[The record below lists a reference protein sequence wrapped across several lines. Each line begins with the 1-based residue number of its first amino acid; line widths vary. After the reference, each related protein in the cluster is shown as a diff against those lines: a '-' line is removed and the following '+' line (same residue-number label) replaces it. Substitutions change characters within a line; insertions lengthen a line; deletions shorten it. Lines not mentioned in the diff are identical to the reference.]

1 MASIYDVGS
10 SALTSMQRAIA
21 TTGHNIANVNTEGY
35 SRQEVVLGTRSP
47 EKVGQVEIGTGV
59 EVSNIRR
66 AHDSFLMRDVQTR
79 SGSNGYF
86 QLYAK
91 TAQNVD
97 SLLADPST
105 GIAPAMNKF
114 FAAMEAVA
122 ANPSSSPE
130 RQVLLSEAEMLTQRF
145 NYVDTRLSEFAAEL
159 NTRMANMTDDINALA
174 SDIAQLNASIVSLNS
189 ARGVPNDLLDQR
201 DQAITDLSKL
211 IGVQTAKQDDGA
223 INVSIG
229 KGQRLVIGNSAEQ
242 LRMVLPAA
250 GDGPSRLFLSVP
262 SGAESEVTSKLTG
275 GELGGVLD
283 AGAKLINKARREVG
297 LLALGMTETFNR
309 QHSQGSDLNGDQGE
323 AFFQNLEAAVTGSR
337 DNSGLVAVTAN
348 ITQEQNLSGDGY
360 SIRYEEAGIRLTNLS
375 SGETRLV
382 DAGVLELQ
390 PGFNI
395 NVPEQA
401 DGVVGDIF
409 FVEPTLGAAS
419 SMSLALTDPSKIAA
433 ANEGSAVGDNRNM
446 LSLIELRDVKTLRA
460 GTQSYTSLYGTT
472 LSGIAVETRSAIS
485 NAETEQTL
493 LRSAED
499 RLEGLRGVNLDE
511 EATNLIRYQQA
522 YQAADKLF
530 RWQMIFS
537 THYLWRQDD
546 DWKNVFS
553 SDASGKLKRNLRRA
567 SALTENTR
575 SARYG

>member
-35 SRQEVVLGTRSP
+35 SRQEVLFGTRNP

-66 AHDSFLMRDVQTR
+66 AHDSFLIKDVQTR

-86 QLYAK
+86 QLYAQ

-122 ANPSSSPE
+122 ANPSSTPE
-130 RQVLLSEAEMLTQRF
+130 RQVLLSEAQMLTQRF
-145 NYVDTRLSEFAAEL
+145 NYVDTRLSEFTGQL

-174 SDIAQLNASIVSLNS
+174 ADIAELNESIVSLS
-189 ARGVPNDLLDQR
+189 SGSRGAPNDLLDRR

-211 IGVQTAKQDDGA
+211 ISVQTAIQDDGA
-223 INVSIG
+223 LNVVIG

-242 LRMVLPAA
+242 LRMALPAA
-250 GDGPSRLFLSVP
+250 SDGPSRLYLSLP

-275 GELGGVLD
+275 GELGGALD
-283 AGAKLINKARREVG
+283 AGARLINKARREVG
-297 LLALGMTETFNR
+297 LLAIGITATFNR

-323 AFFQNLEAAVTGSR
+323 AFFQNLDAAVTGSR

-348 ITQEQNLSGDGY
+348 ITQEQNLAGDGY
-360 SIRYEEAGIRLTNLS
+360 SLRYEEAGIRLTNLS
-375 SGETRLV
+375 SGDSQIV
-382 DAGVLELQ
+382 DAGVLELPGLSITIPQ
-390 PGFNI
+390 P
-395 NVPEQA
+395 A
-401 DGVVGDIF
+401 DGVVGDMF
-409 FVEPTLGAAS
+409 FIEPTLGAAS
-419 SMSLALTDPSKIAA
+419 SMNVALTDPSKIAA
-433 ANEGSAVGDNRNM
+433 SNQGSAVGDNRNM
-446 LSLIELRDVKTLRA
+446 LSLIELRDAKTLKGGA
-460 GTQSYTSLYGTT
+460 QSYTSLYSGT
-472 LSGIAVETRSAIS
+472 LSSVAVETRSAIS
-485 NAETEQTL
+485 NAETEQSL

-499 RLEGLRGVNLDE
+499 RLDGLRGVNLDE

-522 YQAADKLF
+522 YQAAAQVISVAND
-530 RWQMIFS
+530 IFD
-537 THYLWRQDD
+537 TLLM
-546 DWKNVFS
+546 
-553 SDASGKLKRNLRRA
+553 ASRR
-567 SALTENTR
+567 
-575 SARYG
+575 

>member
-1 MASIYDVGS
+1 MASIYDVGA

-35 SRQEVVLGTRSP
+35 SRQEVLLGTRSP
-47 EKVGQVEIGTGV
+47 EKVGQLEIGTGV

-66 AHDSFLMRDVQTR
+66 AHDSFLVRDVQTR

-122 ANPSSSPE
+122 ANPSALPE
-130 RQVLLSEAEMLTQRF
+130 RQVLLSQAEMLTQRF
-145 NYVDTRLSEFAAEL
+145 NYVDTRLSEFASEL
-159 NTRMANMTDDINALA
+159 NTRMANMAGDINALA
-174 SDIAQLNASIVSLNS
+174 SDIAQLNESIVSLNS
-189 ARGVPNDLLDQR
+189 ERGAPNDLLDQR
-201 DQAITDLSKL
+201 DRAITELSKL
-211 IGVQTAKQDDGA
+211 IGVQTTEQDDGA
-223 INVSIG
+223 INVSVG
-229 KGQRLVIGNSAEQ
+229 KGQRLVIGNNAER

-250 GDGPSRLFLSVP
+250 ADGPSQLFLSVP

-283 AGAKLINKARREVG
+283 AGARLVNKARREVG

-323 AFFQNLEAAVTGSR
+323 AFFQGLEAAVTGSR
-337 DNSGLVAVTAN
+337 DNSGAVAVTAT
-348 ITQEQNLSGDGY
+348 IAQEQNLTGDGY

-375 SGETRLV
+375 SGESQLV
-382 DAGVLELQ
+382 DAGVLEL
-390 PGFNI
+390 PGFRLNI
-395 NVPEQA
+395 PEQVNGA
-401 DGVVGDIF
+401 VGDIF
-409 FVEPTLGAAS
+409 FVEPTLGAGS
-419 SMSLALTDPSKIAA
+419 SMSLALSDPLKIAA
-433 ANEGSAVGDNRNM
+433 ANQDSAVGDNRNM
-446 LSLIELRDVKTLRA
+446 LSLIDLRDVKTLKA
-460 GTQSYTSLYGTT
+460 GTQSYTSLYSST

-522 YQAADKLF
+522 YQAAAQVISVAND
-530 RWQMIFS
+530 IFD
-537 THYLWRQDD
+537 TLLM
-546 DWKNVFS
+546 
-553 SDASGKLKRNLRRA
+553 ASRR
-567 SALTENTR
+567 
-575 SARYG
+575 

>member
-1 MASIYDVGS
+1 
-10 SALTSMQRAIA
+10 
-21 TTGHNIANVNTEGY
+21 
-35 SRQEVVLGTRSP
+35 
-47 EKVGQVEIGTGV
+47 
-59 EVSNIRR
+59 
-66 AHDSFLMRDVQTR
+66 
-79 SGSNGYF
+79 
-86 QLYAK
+86 
-91 TAQNVD
+91 
-97 SLLADPST
+97 
-105 GIAPAMNKF
+105 MNKF

-382 DAGVLELQ
+382 DAGVLEL

-433 ANEGSAVGDNRNM
+433 
-446 LSLIELRDVKTLRA
+446 
-460 GTQSYTSLYGTT
+460 
-472 LSGIAVETRSAIS
+472 
-485 NAETEQTL
+485 
-493 LRSAED
+493 
-499 RLEGLRGVNLDE
+499 
-511 EATNLIRYQQA
+511 
-522 YQAADKLF
+522 
-530 RWQMIFS
+530 
-537 THYLWRQDD
+537 
-546 DWKNVFS
+546 S
-553 SDASGKLKRNLRRA
+553 S
-567 SALTENTR
+567 E
-575 SARYG
+575 

>member
-130 RQVLLSEAEMLTQRF
+130 RQVLMSQAEMLTQRF

-189 ARGVPNDLLDQR
+189 AKGTPNDLLDQR
-201 DQAITDLSKL
+201 DQAITELSKL
-211 IGVQTAKQDDGA
+211 IGVQTSTQDDGA
-223 INVSIG
+223 INVLIG

-242 LRMVLPAA
+242 LRMMLPAA
-250 GDGPSRLFLSVP
+250 GDGPSQLFLSVP
-262 SGAESEVTSKLTG
+262 SGAESEVTAKLTG

-283 AGAKLINKARREVG
+283 AGAKLINKARRELG

-323 AFFQNLEAAVTGSR
+323 AFFTNLEAAVTGSR
-337 DNSGLVAVTAN
+337 DNSGLVALTAT
-348 ITQEQNLSGDGY
+348 ITQEQNLTGDGY

-375 SGETRLV
+375 SGETQMV
-382 DAGVLELQ
+382 DAGVLEL
-390 PGFNI
+390 PGFSI
-395 NVPEQA
+395 DIPEQVNGA
-401 DGVVGDIF
+401 VGDTF
-409 FVEPTLGAAS
+409 FIEPTLGAAS

-433 ANEGSAVGDNRNM
+433 ANLGSAVGDNRNM
-446 LSLIELRDVKTLRA
+446 LSLIELRDVNTLKA
-460 GTQSYTSLYGTT
+460 GTQSYTSLYGST
-472 LSGIAVETRSAIS
+472 LSVIAVETRSAMS

-522 YQAADKLF
+522 YQAAAQVISVAND
-530 RWQMIFS
+530 IFD
-537 THYLWRQDD
+537 TLLM
-546 DWKNVFS
+546 
-553 SDASGKLKRNLRRA
+553 AARR
-567 SALTENTR
+567 
-575 SARYG
+575 

>member
-35 SRQEVVLGTRSP
+35 SRQEVVFGTRNP

-66 AHDSFLMRDVQTR
+66 NHDSFLVKDVQTR

-130 RQVLLSEAEMLTQRF
+130 RQVLLSQAEILTQRF
-145 NYVDTRLSEFAAEL
+145 NYVDTRLSEFAEDL

-174 SDIAQLNASIVSLNS
+174 SDIAQLNESIVSLNTR
-189 ARGVPNDLLDQR
+189 RGTPNDLLDQR
-201 DQAITDLSKL
+201 DQAITELSKL
-211 IGVQTAKQDDGA
+211 IGVQTTKQDDGA
-223 INVSIG
+223 MNVSIG
-229 KGQRLVIGNSAEQ
+229 KGQRLVIGKSAEQ
-242 LRMVLPAA
+242 LRMALPAA
-250 GDGPSRLFLSVP
+250 GDGPNQLFLSVP
-262 SGAESEVTSKLTG
+262 SGAESEVTAKLTG

-323 AFFQNLEAAVTGSR
+323 AFFKNLEAEVTGSR
-337 DNSGLVAVTAN
+337 NNSGLVVVTAT
-348 ITQEQNLSGDGY
+348 ITEEQNLTGDGY

-375 SGETRLV
+375 SGDSRFVE
-382 DAGVLELQ
+382 AGVLEL
-390 PGFNI
+390 PGLSINI
-395 NVPEQA
+395 PEQA
-401 DGVVGDIF
+401 NDGVGDIF
-409 FVEPTLGAAS
+409 FIEPTLGAAS
-419 SMSLALTDPSKIAA
+419 SMSLALIDPSKIAA
-433 ANEGSAVGDNRNM
+433 ANLDAAVGDNRNM
-446 LSLIELRDVKTLRA
+446 LSLLELRDVKTLKA
-460 GTQSYTSLYGTT
+460 GTQSYTSLYGSA

-522 YQAADKLF
+522 YQAAAQVISVAND
-530 RWQMIFS
+530 IFD
-537 THYLWRQDD
+537 TLLM
-546 DWKNVFS
+546 
-553 SDASGKLKRNLRRA
+553 AARR
-567 SALTENTR
+567 
-575 SARYG
+575 

>member
-122 ANPSSSPE
+122 ANPSSPPE

-348 ITQEQNLSGDGY
+348 VTQEQNLTGDGY

-382 DAGVLELQ
+382 EAGVLEL

-522 YQAADKLF
+522 YQAAAQVISVAND
-530 RWQMIFS
+530 IFD
-537 THYLWRQDD
+537 TLLM
-546 DWKNVFS
+546 
-553 SDASGKLKRNLRRA
+553 AARR
-567 SALTENTR
+567 
-575 SARYG
+575 

>member
-348 ITQEQNLSGDGY
+348 VTQEQNLTGDGY

-382 DAGVLELQ
+382 EAGVLEL

-522 YQAADKLF
+522 YQAAAQVISVAND
-530 RWQMIFS
+530 IFD
-537 THYLWRQDD
+537 TLLM
-546 DWKNVFS
+546 
-553 SDASGKLKRNLRRA
+553 AARR
-567 SALTENTR
+567 
-575 SARYG
+575 

>member
-1 MASIYDVGS
+1 MASIYDVGT

-35 SRQEVVLGTRSP
+35 SRQEVLLGTRSP

-86 QLYAK
+86 QLYAE
-91 TAQNVD
+91 TAQSVD

-105 GIAPAMNKF
+105 GIAPAMNQF

-122 ANPSSSPE
+122 ANPSSAPE
-130 RQVLLSEAEMLTQRF
+130 RQVMLSEAEKLAQRF
-145 NYVDTRLSEFAAEL
+145 NYVDSRLSEFAGGL

-174 SDIAQLNASIVSLNS
+174 LDIAQLNESVVSLS
-189 ARGVPNDLLDQR
+189 SGSRGMPNDLLDRR

-211 IGVQTAKQDDGA
+211 VSVQTTKQDDGS

-229 KGQRLVIGNSAEQ
+229 RGQRLVIGNSAEQ

-250 GDGPSRLFLSVP
+250 QDGPSRLYLSVP

-275 GELGGVLD
+275 GELGGALD
-283 AGAKLINKARREVG
+283 AGARLVNRARREVG
-297 LLALGMTETFNR
+297 LLALGITETFNR

-337 DNSGLVAVTAN
+337 DNSGLIAVTAN
-348 ITQEQNLSGDGY
+348 VTQEQNLNGDGY
-360 SIRYEEAGIRLTNLS
+360 SLRYEEAGIRLTNLS
-375 SGETRLV
+375 SGDSQIVE
-382 DAGVLELQ
+382 AGVLEL
-390 PGFNI
+390 PGLSI

-401 DGVVGDIF
+401 NGVDGDIF
-409 FVEPTLGAAS
+409 FIEPTLGAAS
-419 SMSLALTDPSKIAA
+419 SMSIVLTDPSKIAA
-433 ANEGSAVGDNRNM
+433 ANQGSAVGDNRNM
-446 LSLIELRDVKTLRA
+446 LSLIQLRDAKTLKE
-460 GTQSYTSLYGTT
+460 GSQSYTSLYGST
-472 LSGIAVETRSAIS
+472 LSSIAVETRSAIS
-485 NAETEQTL
+485 NAETEQSL

-522 YQAADKLF
+522 YQAAAQVISVAND
-530 RWQMIFS
+530 IFD
-537 THYLWRQDD
+537 TLLM
-546 DWKNVFS
+546 
-553 SDASGKLKRNLRRA
+553 ASRR
-567 SALTENTR
+567 
-575 SARYG
+575 